1 MNIHQIIDVSGL
13 TRDQVNTL
21 ISRFGV
27 HVWGRNSPGG
37 ARDFTTADAFTFAL
51 AGILDRAGF
60 SMSGIRYALAGL
72 PFSRLGADGRPADYL
87 GFAAEQ
93 GASVLILAMNTDAVW
108 EGFIVPSLDG
118 AEARIAG
125 RLAIVVDLPTV
136 AARIR
141 EVEATA

>member
-1 MNIHQIIDVSGL
+1 MNIHQITGLSGL

-27 HVWGRNSPGG
+27 TVWGRNEPGG
-37 ARDFTTADAFTFAL
+37 ARAFTTGDAFTFAL
-51 AGILDRAGF
+51 AGMLERAGF

-72 PFSRLGADGRPADYL
+72 PFPRFGADGRPADYL
-87 GFAAEQ
+87 GFAADLN
-93 GASVLILAMNTDAVW
+93 ASLLILAMRSDASW
-108 EGFIVPSLDG
+108 ESFVVSSLDG

-125 RLAIVVDLPTV
+125 RFAIVVDLPTI

-141 EVEATA
+141 EAEDAA